1 MLIDATNL
9 IVGRLASYA
18 AKQALKGEKIDIINA
33 EHAVITGNKKNILT
47 HYLAKMHRGHPYAG
61 PFFEKRPDYFM
72 KRAIRGMLPY
82 KQEKGR
88 LAFKRIMCYIGIPP
102 EFKDKKVETVTGAHV
117 HDTKNLKYI
126 TVKELTS
133 LLGRTP

>member
-18 AKQALKGEKIDIINA
+18 AKRALKGEKIDIINA
-33 EHAVITGNKKNILT
+33 EHAVITGSKKNILT
-47 HYLAKMHRGHPYAG
+47 HYLRKMRRGHPYAG

-72 KRAIRGMLPY
+72 KRTIRGMLPY

-88 LAFKRIMCYIGIPP
+88 LAFKRIMCYIGVPP
-102 EFKDKKVETVTGAHV
+102 EFKDKKTETVDTAHV
-117 HDTKNLKYI
+117 HQTKNLKYI
-126 TVKELTS
+126 AVKELTY
-133 LLGRTP
+133 LLGRTE